1 MEIVNFLALVWGFS
15 FIIISLAF
23 LISPK
28 NIEYML
34 QLMQERNNAFIFG
47 MVNVMLGVALILSY
61 NTWDL
66 SWKVIITLLGW
77 VVLTRG
83 IVCLYFPEAIK
94 KIIEL
99 KIKIYKDWF
108 SVVFTACAVLGCAL
122 VYLGQLTQ

>member
-108 SVVFTACAVLGCAL
+108 SVVFTACA
-122 VYLGQLTQ
+122 